1 MFFSKKK
8 PSEPINNDKIFQI
21 PYSKGFR
28 GFKRFPMVVHGDK
41 EAEKNN
47 ESLYGKDLSGSIFE
61 IMYSPKDKKACLYI
75 DKLKAGTFYDADQ
88 LQSIGNGLIEMIHI
102 EPKDEVVIVKDG
114 SITRHRMS
122 VLVKYKEQ

>member
-8 PSEPINNDKIFQI
+8 PSEPINNDIVFQI

-41 EAEKNN
+41 ESEKNN
-47 ESLYGKDLSGSIFE
+47 ESLYGKDLSGSVFE
-61 IMYSPKDKKACLYI
+61 IVFSPKNKKACLYI
-75 DKLKAGTFYDADQ
+75 DKLKVGTFYNDDQ
-88 LQSIGNGLIEMIHI
+88 IQSIAAGLIEMIHI

-114 SITRHRMS
+114 SITRHRLS
-122 VLVKYKEQ
+122 VLVKYNES